1 MQYYKVI
8 CKVSELGTKIA
19 KFGKNKQSND
29 KSKENLNMMKNW
41 GVKVWLLGLLS
52 MRQNALM
59 AYLYCPP
66 LLSLTMKCTLPLVL
80 QIIID

>member
-29 KSKENLNMMKNW
+29 KSKENLKMMKNW
-41 GVKVWLLGLLS
+41 GVKLAFAPKLGNPKFGS
-52 MRQNALM
+52 
-59 AYLYCPP
+59 
-66 LLSLTMKCTLPLVL
+66 
-80 QIIID
+80 

>member
-8 CKVSELGTKIA
+8 YKVSKLGTKIA

-29 KSKENLNMMKNW
+29 KSKKNLNMMKNW
-41 GVKVWLLGLLS
+41 GVKLAFCSKTRKTKVWLLGLLP

-59 AYLYCPP
+59 AYLYC
-66 LLSLTMKCTLPLVL
+66 L
-80 QIIID
+80 